1 MRWPRRKSESAS
13 LEPDERPLTDLPR
26 SLRLTTA
33 AAGVLALLTTASLA
47 GAMPPTAVGN
57 VLTPAEIAVLD
68 GPQALPDIVEGKA
81 DAPATIIEYASMTCS
96 HCAAFHKDV
105 WPAVKAKYVDTGK
118 AKFVLREFP
127 LDRLAL
133 AAFMLARCAGP
144 EKREAVVD
152 RLFDHQ
158 ADWAFGDNP
167 LPKLKEQTIAAGLPE
182 ADFDAC
188 LKNQAL
194 LDQVRTL
201 RDAASAKLGV
211 NSTPTFFVAGK
222 RLSGEHS
229 LEKFDEI
236 LAPAAK

>member
-1 MRWPRRKSESAS
+1 MAVAAS
-13 LEPDERPLTDLPR
+13 L
-26 SLRLTTA
+26 
-33 AAGVLALLTTASLA
+33 LALLSAASLA
-47 GAMPPTAVGN
+47 GGN
-57 VLTPAEIAVLD
+57 VLASAANGAAPDAGSSRLTPTETAVLD

-105 WPAVKAKYVDTGK
+105 WPALKAKYIDTGK

-133 AAFMLARCAGP
+133 AGFMLARCAGP
-144 EKREAVVD
+144 DKRDAVVD

-167 LPKLKEQTIAAGLPE
+167 LPKLKDEMTAAGLSG

-188 LKNQAL
+188 LKNQKL

-201 RDAASAKLGV
+201 RDSAASKLGV
-211 NSTPTFFVAGK
+211 SSTPTFFVAGK

-229 LEKFDEI
+229 LDKFDEI
-236 LAPAAK
+236 LGSPAK

>member
-1 MRWPRRKSESAS
+1 MSTFSRSFRVSA
-13 LEPDERPLTDLPR
+13 L
-26 SLRLTTA
+26 A
-33 AAGVLALLTTASLA
+33 AALVALLSAAPLAGVNLLTSTAS
-47 GAMPPTAVGN
+47 GAAPVADSSA
-57 VLTPAEIAVLD
+57 LTPAETAVLD

-105 WPAVKAKYVDTGK
+105 WPALKAKYVDTGK

-144 EKREAVVD
+144 EKRDAVVD

-167 LPKLKEQTIAAGLPE
+167 LPKLKDQLAAAGLSG
-182 ADFDAC
+182 ADFEAC
-188 LKNQAL
+188 LKNQTL
-194 LDQVRTL
+194 LDQVRTM
-201 RDAASAKLGV
+201 RDAAASKLGV
-211 NSTPTFFVAGK
+211 NSTPTFFVAGAPV
-222 RLSGEHS
+222 RRA
-229 LEKFDEI
+229 
-236 LAPAAK
+236 LA

>member
-1 MRWPRRKSESAS
+1 LSPCPRSFRVAAVAAS
-13 LEPDERPLTDLPR
+13 LVALL
-26 SLRLTTA
+26 SATA
-33 AAGVLALLTTASLA
+33 LAGV
-47 GAMPPTAVGN
+47 N
-57 VLTPAEIAVLD
+57 VLTPTAGGAPTATASSALTPAESAILD

-105 WPAVKAKYVDTGK
+105 WPALKAKYIDTGK

-144 EKREAVVD
+144 DKRDTVVD

-167 LPKLKEQTIAAGLPE
+167 LPKLKEQATAAGLTG

-188 LKNQAL
+188 LKNQTL
-194 LDQVRTL
+194 LDQVRTM
-201 RDAASAKLGV
+201 RDSAASKLGV
-211 NSTPTFFVAGK
+211 NSTPTFFVAGR

-229 LEKFDEI
+229 LDKFDEI